1 MKSRNTEPDF
11 GQDVHKKSYWS
22 WKSQEKKTKHCR
34 RYLCNSAGQVWCRE
48 ITVHR
53 NGPRQLKSL
62 DKLQRA
68 IAEVGVAVVIQNP
81 QS

>member
-1 MKSRNTEPDF
+1 MSTRNLIEAE
-11 GQDVHKKSYWS
+11 VKKKEILSITLQFRRS
-22 WKSQEKKTKHCR
+22 GLVPGNNSTSQR
-34 RYLCNSAGQVWCRE
+34 A
-48 ITVHR
+48 
-53 NGPRQLKSL
+53 RQLKSL